1 MDPLKEMAWA
11 LPDAVALE
19 GPRRR
24 WTHVELD
31 REVDL
36 LARRLAAVGAGPRVR
51 VAPLLPIR
59 PELVQLIHAVPRTGA
74 VLAPLSPRWTAPEL
88 RRVLEALEP
97 AIVVCDAST
106 EARALE
112 ALAGRAVGDVVTSP
126 GAPRGSGGFVLLTVD
141 PPLGW
146 PDRSDA
152 PGVEAGAATWGEGTG
167 SGPLP
172 GARRLEEVEPVDG
185 PLTGVRHGEVM
196 AVLWTSGSSGIPRG
210 VELTRDNLQIGA
222 RSARKALDLRPS
234 DAWMLTLSPAHVGGL
249 ALVIRAP
256 VVGCRVVVEGDFRS
270 DLFNAAV
277 DEERISHASLVPT
290 MLHRVLEERGD
301 RPPPE
306 RFRCLLLG
314 GARAPDALLARAR
327 NCGFPVALTYGMTET
342 TSQVAT
348 APPELVRRKPGT
360 VGVPLPGMQVRVPR
374 AGGEVLVRGPLV
386 ALRYLGSASPLSD
399 GEGWLR
405 TGDLGRVDE
414 EGHLWITGR
423 LSDRIITGG
432 VNVDPLEVERILRE
446 HPDVEDVAVLGV
458 PDPLWGER
466 VVAVL
471 VAGPLSA
478 GAEGWQ
484 RLLRELEVLV
494 RRELAP
500 AKRPREFLRVDAL
513 PLGANGKVDRAAV
526 AALAVADRTP
536 RHAEG

>member
-19 GPRRR
+19 GPGRR
-24 WTHVELD
+24 WTHMELD

-59 PELVQLIHAVPRTGA
+59 PDLVRLIHAVPRTGA

-97 AIVVCDAST
+97 VIVVCDAST
-106 EARALE
+106 EAVALE
-112 ALAGRAVGDVVTSP
+112 ALAGRNRAGLL
-126 GAPRGSGGFVLLTVD
+126 APTASSRGSGGFALLTVD

-146 PDRSDA
+146 PE
-152 PGVEAGAATWGEGTG
+152 PGEGG
-167 SGPLP
+167 GVGAGGGVAEESAPV
-172 GARRLEEVEPVDG
+172 GARRIDEVEAAAG
-185 PLTGVRHGEVM
+185 PLTGVRNDEVM

-210 VELTRDNLQIGA
+210 VELTRANLQIGA

-249 ALVIRAP
+249 ALVFRSP

-270 DLFNAAV
+270 DRFNAAV
-277 DEERISHASLVPT
+277 DEGRISHASLVPT

-314 GARAPDALLARAR
+314 GARAPEALLARAR

-374 AGGEVLVRGPLV
+374 EGGEILVRGPLV

-405 TGDLGRVDE
+405 TGDLGRVDA

-432 VNVDPLEVERILRE
+432 VNVDPMEVERVLRE
-446 HPDVEDVAVLGV
+446 HPDVEEVVVLGV

-466 VVAVL
+466 VMAVL
-471 VAGPLSA
+471 VPGPLSA

-500 AKRPREFLRVDAL
+500 AKRPRDFLRVEAL

-526 AALAVADRTP
+526 AGLAVAHRTP
-536 RHAEG
+536 RGARG